1 MDTVTAAKVRD
12 VLAKHMLADGF
23 DLVVD
28 LDRSEGSWLVDKK
41 RGDRY
46 LDFFSMY
53 ASMAVGYNHP
63 RLLAAQENL
72 GAIAIQ
78 KPSNPDAYTETM
90 AEFVET
96 FSQVAIPDYLPHAF
110 FIEGG
115 ALAVENGL
123 KAAFD
128 WKIRKNLAKG
138 ITGERGTQVI
148 HFREAFH
155 GRSGYTLSLTNTHD
169 SRKTK
174 YYPKF
179 KWPRIPNPKVT
190 FPLNPENQNQVEV
203 TERKALKQIRQVLA
217 ASGDD
222 VAALIIEPIQGEGG
236 DNHFR
241 REFLQQ
247 LRQLCDENDVLF
259 ILDEIQTGVG
269 LTGRFWAHEHFD
281 ARPDIL
287 VFGKKTQVCGILVSR
302 RIDEAEDN
310 VFHESSRINSTFGGN
325 LIDMAR
331 CTHIVRIIE
340 EEKLVENARIQ
351 GELLLSEIEKRAH
364 EFPQVVSNPRGRG
377 LMCAFDLPDSRTRDR
392 MQAALMA
399 EKLLILGCG
408 EKSIR
413 FRPHLNVSADEI
425 REGMAI
431 IGAVLKKI
439 SP

>member
-1 MDTVTAAKVRD
+1 MDSVTAGRVRE
-12 VLAKHMLADGF
+12 VLAKHMLADGL
-23 DLVVD
+23 DLVID
-28 LDRSEGSWLVDKK
+28 LEQSKGSWLVDKK
-41 RGDRY
+41 GGARY

-63 RLLAAQENL
+63 KLRAVQKEL
-72 GAIAIQ
+72 GAIAIN

-96 FSQVAIPDYLPHAF
+96 FSQAAIPDYLPHAF

-128 WKIRKNLAKG
+128 WKVRKNLAQG
-138 ITGERGTQVI
+138 YTGERGTQVI
-148 HFREAFH
+148 HFEQAFH

-179 KWPRIPNPKVT
+179 KWPRIPNPKLT
-190 FPLNPENQNQVEV
+190 FPLNAENQSQVEAA
-203 TERKALKQIRQVLA
+203 ERKALKEIEQVLA
-217 ASGDD
+217 THGDD

-241 REFLQQ
+241 PEFLQQ
-247 LRQLCDENDVLF
+247 LRQLCNENDVLF

-269 LTGRFWAHEHFD
+269 LTGKFWAHEHLY
-281 ARPDIL
+281 AKPDIL

-302 RIDEAEDN
+302 RIDEVAEN

-325 LIDMAR
+325 LVDMAR
-331 CTHIVRIIE
+331 FTHILRIME
-340 EEKLVENARIQ
+340 QEKLVNNAATQ
-351 GELLLSEIEKRAH
+351 GSLLLSEIQKMAH
-364 EFPQVVSNPRGRG
+364 EFPQLVSNPRGRG
-377 LMCAFDLPDSRTRDR
+377 LMCAFDLPDSQTRDR
-392 MQAALMA
+392 MRTTLMA
-399 EKLLILGCG
+399 KKLLILGCG

-413 FRPHLNVSADEI
+413 FRPHLNVKAEEI
-425 REGMAI
+425 QEGMEI
-431 IGAVLKKI
+431 VGAALKEI
-439 SP
+439 AA

>member
-1 MDTVTAAKVRD
+1 MTTVTAGRVRD
-12 VLAKHMLADGF
+12 VLAKHILADGL

-28 LDRSEGSWLVDKK
+28 LERSEGSWLVDKK

-63 RLLAAQENL
+63 GLRAVQESL

-78 KPSNPDAYTETM
+78 KPSNADAYTETM

-96 FSQVAIPDYLPHAF
+96 FSQIAIPDDLPHAF

-128 WKIRKNLAKG
+128 WKVRKNLAAG
-138 ITGERGTQVI
+138 ETGERGTQVI
-148 HFREAFH
+148 HLEQAFH

-174 YYPKF
+174 YFPKF
-179 KWPRIPNPKVT
+179 KWPRILNPKLI
-190 FPLNPENQNQVEV
+190 FPLNAENLSQVE
-203 TERKALKQIRQVLA
+203 TAETKALDQIRQALA
-217 ASGDD
+217 AHGDD
-222 VAALIIEPIQGEGG
+222 IAALIIEPIQGEGG

-247 LRQLCDENDVLF
+247 LRQLCDENGVLF

-281 ARPDIL
+281 VRPDIL

-302 RIDEAEDN
+302 RIDEADKN
-310 VFHESSRINSTFGGN
+310 VFQESSRINSTFGGN
-325 LIDMAR
+325 LVDMAR
-331 CTHIVRIIE
+331 CTHILRIIE
-340 EEKLVENARIQ
+340 QEKLVENARIQ
-351 GELLLSEIEKRAH
+351 GDLLLSEIGKRAR
-364 EFPQVVSNPRGRG
+364 EFPQLISNPRGRG
-377 LMCAFDLPDSRTRDR
+377 LMCAFDLPDTQTRDR
-392 MQAALMA
+392 MRAALMA

-425 REGMAI
+425 REGMEMVRT
-431 IGAVLKKI
+431 VLKKI
-439 SP
+439 AP